1 MTNTKLLNLSSS
13 ANSAKILFATDEW
26 FASAENILSPYP
38 PTFIADLYCPEGKVM
53 DGWETRRKRTE
64 GHDWCVVKLG
74 CGDDSSGPMM
84 IESVELDTAYFT
96 GNQTPRVSIEA
107 MKITRNEQD
116 CNYVGND
123 DYLYNWMPG
132 AISRLASGKSFQGT
146 GQSTDAIRRA
156 HAACQAVA
164 LNTTKQLSGAWITIL
179 PMVELQPGYEESRYH
194 KFQLDTNVKRKLVD
208 IGGVTHIRLNYYPDG
223 GVARMKIWGY
233 PVHSSSST
241 LAKNSQQTSSRQN
254 HAAIAAASTIHPH
267 SLTSST
273 TPPPSSKRYHQPELS
288 SVLHG
293 GKGLACSNKHYGVP
307 SNLIRTTLGVDMGD
321 GWETARHPHRPAV
334 ITKDPVTGLQ
344 DTPLMD
350 WAVLKLG
357 MGGVVEKVGHSDS
370 KGGVERIIIDTRH
383 FKGNFPE
390 SVSIDA
396 CCCSNLSD
404 DVVCASAAAAADN
417 NCSSVVEWFPLLK
430 RTALS
435 ADAEHEFL
443 RDDGKMI
450 VNGSRG
456 VTHVRVSI
464 YPDGGLSRVRIYG
477 HPFSKKDSNEERL
490 ISHL

>member
-1 MTNTKLLNLSSS
+1 MADTTTKRLNLSSS

-38 PTFIADLYCPEGKVM
+38 PTFVADLYCEQGKVM
-53 DGWETRRKRTE
+53 DGWETRRKRTA

-74 CGDDSSGPMM
+74 GDAAAI
-84 IESVELDTAYFT
+84 IESIELDTAYFT

-107 MKITRNEQD
+107 MKITRSKQD
-116 CNYVGND
+116 CNMDND

-146 GQSTDAIRRA
+146 GQSPDTIRRA

-164 LNTTKQLSGAWITIL
+164 LNTTNQQSDKWITIL

-194 KFQLDTNVKRKLVD
+194 TFQLDEDVKQKVQE

-233 PVHSSSST
+233 PVISSPTST
-241 LAKNSQQTSSRQN
+241 LTNTSQESPSRQN
-254 HAAIAAASTIHPH
+254 HVAAVVH
-267 SLTSST
+267 SHSSTSST
-273 TPPPSSKRYHQPELS
+273 NPPPSSKRYHQPELS
-288 SVLHG
+288 SVIHG
-293 GKGLACSNKHYGVP
+293 GEGLECSNKHYGVP
-307 SNLIRTTLGVDMGD
+307 SNLIRPTLGVDMGD
-321 GWETARHPHRPAV
+321 GWETARHPQRPAV
-334 ITKDPVTGLQ
+334 VTKDPVTGLQ

-357 MGGVVEKVGHSDS
+357 MGGVVEKTGGNDS

-404 DVVCASAAAAADN
+404 DEVCASASADKDGSN
-417 NCSSVVEWFPLLK
+417 AVEWFPLLK

-443 RDDGKMI
+443 RGSKMI
-450 VNGSRG
+450 VNGNRG

-477 HPFSKKDSNEERL
+477 QPLKKEDSNEDRL
-490 ISHL
+490 MSHL

>member
-1 MTNTKLLNLSSS
+1 
-13 ANSAKILFATDEW
+13 
-26 FASAENILSPYP
+26 
-38 PTFIADLYCPEGKVM
+38 M

-64 GHDWCVVKLG
+64 GHDWCIVKLG
-74 CGDDSSGPMM
+74 CGDENSSGGENMM

-107 MKITRNEQD
+107 MKITRSKQD
-116 CNYVGND
+116 FIHDND

-132 AISRLASGKSFQGT
+132 AISRLARGGKRIQGT
-146 GQSTDAIRRA
+146 GQSPDAIRHA

-164 LNTTKQLSGAWITIL
+164 MNTTNQISDKWISIL

-194 KFQLDTNVKRKLVD
+194 KFQLDADVKRKVEE
-208 IGGVTHIRLNYYPDG
+208 IGGVTNIRLNYYPDG

-233 PVHSSSST
+233 PVHSSSSSSSTT
-241 LAKNSQQTSSRQN
+241 LANNSQQISSHQK
-254 HAAIAAASTIHPH
+254 HVSIAAATTIHPH
-267 SLTSST
+267 SSI
-273 TPPPSSKRYHQPELS
+273 TPPPSSKHYHQPELS

-307 SNLIRTTLGVDMGD
+307 SNLIRTALGVDMGD

-334 ITKDPVTGLQ
+334 VKKDPITGLQ
-344 DTPLMD
+344 DSPLMD

-357 MGGVVEKVGHSDS
+357 LGGVVEKMGGSAGS
-370 KGGVERIIIDTRH
+370 TGGVERIIIDTRH

-396 CCCSNLSD
+396 CGCRNLSD
-404 DVVCASAAAAADN
+404 DVVCASAADKD
-417 NCSSVVEWFPLLK
+417 SSSCATEWFPLLK
-430 RTALS
+430 RTALT

-450 VNGSRG
+450 VNGNRG
-456 VTHVRVSI
+456 VTHIRVSI

-477 HPFSKKDSNEERL
+477 HPIKNDDHLRSNL
-490 ISHL
+490 

>member
-1 MTNTKLLNLSSS
+1 
-13 ANSAKILFATDEW
+13 
-26 FASAENILSPYP
+26 
-38 PTFIADLYCPEGKVM
+38 M

-74 CGDDSSGPMM
+74 CGDDDDSSGLMM

-116 CNYVGND
+116 CNIDND

-132 AISRLASGKSFQGT
+132 AISRLARGKSFQGT
-146 GQSTDAIRRA
+146 GQSPDTIRRA

-164 LNTTKQLSGAWITIL
+164 LNTTNQRSDAWITIL

-194 KFQLDTNVKRKLVD
+194 KFQLDDEAKQKVEE

-223 GVARMKIWGY
+223 GVARMKVWGY
-233 PVHSSSST
+233 PVHPSST
-241 LAKNSQQTSSRQN
+241 SKLTNNSQENFSRV
-254 HAAIAAASTIHPH
+254 AATVVHPH
-267 SLTSST
+267 SSTSST
-273 TPPPSSKRYHQPELS
+273 NPPPSSKSYHQPELS
-288 SVLHG
+288 SALHG
-293 GKGLACSNKHYGVP
+293 GEGLACSNKHYGVP
-307 SNLIRTTLGVDMGD
+307 SNLIRTALGVDMGD

-334 ITKDPVTGLQ
+334 VTKDPVTGLQ
-344 DTPLMD
+344 DSPLMD

-357 MGGVVEKVGHSDS
+357 MGGVVEKSGDSDS

-396 CCCSNLSD
+396 CHCCSNLSD
-404 DVVCASAAAAADN
+404 DVVCASAATDN
-417 NCSSVVEWFPLLK
+417 DISISAVEWFPLLK

-435 ADAEHEFL
+435 AHAEHEFL
-443 RDDGKMI
+443 RDNGKMI

-477 HPFSKKDSNEERL
+477 NPVTKDNNGDRL